1 MHHEISIK
9 IQMLGLDILK
19 RTYTNNSWKDQINMS
34 YATSPFTS
42 IPGGSFS
49 AHTYTSTTHTGKF
62 SKYNT
67 YHLFYF
73 DISRIRYPSH

>member
-49 AHTYTSTTHTGKF
+49 AHHTRIHTRLLHILGSFQNITLTTF
-62 SKYNT
+62 SI
-67 YHLFYF
+67 L
-73 DISRIRYPSH
+73 ILVA